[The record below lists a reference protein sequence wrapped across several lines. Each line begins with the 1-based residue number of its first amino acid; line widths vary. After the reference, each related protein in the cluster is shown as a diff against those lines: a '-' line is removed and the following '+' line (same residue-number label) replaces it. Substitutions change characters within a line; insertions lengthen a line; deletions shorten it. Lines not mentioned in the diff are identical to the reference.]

1 MKYLLLICLPFLAG
15 AQQADAL
22 FGQLVQKFKKVNH
35 YEVQAQIKPNIPMI
49 RILPVRANIQFQYPN
64 TYKIQ
69 SAGISIL
76 PKNGFS
82 ELPQL
87 FSKPEQFSVIASGK
101 EMMEGVNTTIL
112 TLLPIENEGDLIL
125 AKIWV
130 DPASLLVLKSL
141 ISSRSNGSVTSTFAY
156 GSEKNWGLPEKMTLM
171 MDVKK
176 FKIPKGVATDINRT
190 SKVVDDKKQP
200 KGVIEIRFSKYRV
213 NS

>member
-1 MKYLLLICLPFLAG
+1 MKFLLLLFLPFLAG
-15 AQQADAL
+15 AQQADVL

-35 YEVQAQIKPNIPMI
+35 YEVVAQIKPSIPMI

-64 TYKIQ
+64 AYKIQ

-87 FSKPEQFSVIASGK
+87 FTKPNQFTVIASGQ
-101 EMMEGVNTTIL
+101 EVLNGANTTIL
-112 TLLPIENEGDLIL
+112 TLLPLDNEGDLIL

-130 DPASLLVLKSL
+130 NTQELLVMKSL
-141 ISSRSNGSVTSTFAY
+141 VTSRSNGSITSTFLY
-156 GSEKNWGLPEKMTLM
+156 GDEKKWGLPTTMTFT

-176 FKIPKGVATDINRT
+176 FKIPKGIATDINRA
-190 SKVVDDKKQP
+190 SKALDDKQP
-200 KGVIEIRFSKYRV
+200 KGKIEIQFSKYRV
-213 NS
+213 NE

>member
-1 MKYLLLICLPFLAG
+1 MKYLLFLCLPFLAG

-22 FGQLVQKFKKVNH
+22 FGQLVQKFKKVHH
-35 YEVQAQIKPNIPMI
+35 YEVLAQIKPNIPMI

-64 TYKIQ
+64 SYKIQ

-87 FSKPEQFSVIASGK
+87 FSKPNQFTVIASGH
-101 EMMEGVNTTIL
+101 ETLDGVNTSIL
-112 TLLPIENEGDLIL
+112 TLLPLDNEGDLIL

-130 DPASLLVLKSL
+130 DATSLLVMKSL
-141 ISSRSNGSVTSTFAY
+141 ITSKTNGSITSTFQYA
-156 GSEKNWGLPEKMTLM
+156 GEKSWGLPARMTFS

-176 FKIPKGVATDINRT
+176 FKIPKGLATDINRT
-190 SKVVDDKKQP
+190 SRQVDAPQQ
-200 KGVIEIRFSKYRV
+200 KGRIEITFSNYKV
-213 NS
+213 NG

>member
-1 MKYLLLICLPFLAG
+1 MPFMAG

-22 FGQLVQKFKKVNH
+22 FGQLVQKFKKVQH
-35 YEVQAQIKPNIPMI
+35 YEVSAQIKPNIPMI
-49 RILPVRANIQFQYPN
+49 RILPVRATINFQYPN
-64 TYKIQ
+64 NYKIK

-87 FSKPEQFSVIASGK
+87 FAKPNQFTVIASGQ
-101 EMMEGVNTTIL
+101 EVVDGVNATIL
-112 TLLPIENEGDLIL
+112 TLLPIENESDLIL

-130 DPASLLVLKSL
+130 NTKELLVLKSL
-141 ISSRSNGSVTSTFAY
+141 ITSRSNGSITSNFQYAE
-156 GSEKNWGLPEKMTLM
+156 EKKWGLPSKMTFT

-190 SKVVDDKKQP
+190 SKPIDDKQQ
-200 KGVIEIRFSKYRV
+200 KGKIEITFLKYKV
-213 NS
+213 NG

>member
-1 MKYLLLICLPFLAG
+1 MKYLIFLCLPFLAG

-22 FGQLVQKFKKVNH
+22 FGQLVQKFKKVHH
-35 YEVQAQIKPNIPMI
+35 YEVLAQIKPNIPMI

-64 TYKIQ
+64 SYKIQ

-87 FSKPEQFSVIASGK
+87 FSKPNQFTVIASGQ
-101 EMMEGVNTTIL
+101 EQIDGVNTNIL
-112 TLLPIENEGDLIL
+112 TLLPLDNEGDLIL

-130 DPASLLVLKSL
+130 DAGSLLVMKSL
-141 ISSRSNGSVTSTFAY
+141 ITSKTNGSITSTFEYA
-156 GSEKNWGLPEKMTLM
+156 SERSWGLPSRMTFS

-176 FKIPKGVATDINRT
+176 FKIPKGLATDINRT
-190 SKVVDDKKQP
+190 TRVVDDKQQ
-200 KGVIEIRFSKYRV
+200 KGKIEIVFTKYKV
-213 NS
+213 NG

>member
-1 MKYLLLICLPFLAG
+1 MKYILLIFLPFLAS
-15 AQQADAL
+15 AQQPEAL

-35 YEVQAQIKPNIPMI
+35 YEVVAQIKPNIPMI
-49 RILPVRANIQFQYPN
+49 RILPVKAKIQFQYPN

-87 FSKPEQFSVIASGK
+87 FSKPNQFTVIGSGQ
-101 EMMEGVNTTIL
+101 ESLNGVSTTVL
-112 TLLPIENEGDLIL
+112 TLLPLDNDGDLIL

-130 DPASLLVLKSL
+130 DAANLLVLKSL
-141 ISSRSNGSVTSTFAY
+141 ITSKTNGSITSTFQY
-156 GSEKNWGLPEKMTLM
+156 DSEKSWGLPAQMTFF

-176 FKIPKGVATDINRT
+176 FKIPKGLATDINRT
-190 SKVVDDKKQP
+190 TKVTDDKQP
-200 KGVIEIRFSKYRV
+200 KGKIEIVFSKYKI